1 MRASFAEAGRILKPG
16 RWITVEFHNSSNA
29 VWYAI
34 QESLLSAGFVVSDV
48 RTLSKIQE
56 TYKQSKQGLVKQDL
70 VISAYKPHMSPS
82 RNGSVLALGL
92 RKVRVRSQNRV
103 MRQYP

>member
-48 RTLSKIQE
+48 RTLNKIQE

-70 VISAYKPHMSPS
+70 VISAYKPHS
-82 RNGSVLALGL
+82 RHRGT
-92 RKVRVRSQNRV
+92 VRC
-103 MRQYP
+103 